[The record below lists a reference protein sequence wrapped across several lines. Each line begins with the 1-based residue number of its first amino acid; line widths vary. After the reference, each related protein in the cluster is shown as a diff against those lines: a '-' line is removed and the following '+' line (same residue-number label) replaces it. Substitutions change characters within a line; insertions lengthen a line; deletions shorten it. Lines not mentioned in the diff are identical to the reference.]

1 MRTQEFDSDSFAELI
16 TAELVRI
23 RPHLGAAELS
33 PDASLT
39 QDLGLDSLDLEQL
52 FAFIK
57 SNVADLDLTPWF
69 LSAARRGSDSL
80 ASLARFVAAASAQ
93 PRAA

>member
-1 MRTQEFDSDSFAELI
+1 MHTPELDSTTLVAMLS
-16 TAELVRI
+16 AELVRI
-23 RPHLGAAELS
+23 RPHLADSEIS
-33 PDASLT
+33 IETSLT

-57 SNVADLDLTPWF
+57 ANVADVDLTPW
-69 LSAARRGSDSL
+69 LLAAARRGSDSL
-80 ASLARFVAAASAQ
+80 DSLATFLSAT